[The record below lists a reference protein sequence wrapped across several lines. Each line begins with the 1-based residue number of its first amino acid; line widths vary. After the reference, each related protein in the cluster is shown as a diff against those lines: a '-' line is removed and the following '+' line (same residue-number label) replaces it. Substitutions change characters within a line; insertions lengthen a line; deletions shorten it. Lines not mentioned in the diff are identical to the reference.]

1 MESFLV
7 VVFLACIIIITN
19 SYIIPSSRSL
29 LSRSYSS
36 SSSSRPSSSLLYSSI
51 ADKISSKK
59 ESIDFSNLIAN
70 KGKDE
75 LFLFLIDLSLV
86 GSTSR
91 IHALQGA
98 VGQLL
103 PMHKVSVI
111 TCFEN
116 SAAKIL
122 EPTSS
127 IMAASRA
134 LTPLKKSVM
143 GNLGKGLEIALN
155 TADECLRNPEFKSV
169 TLCIMADSKAH
180 GLLAGHSTECPL
192 INVCDNF
199 LIETGEKLVELKTNF
214 AKEKKLLKTILIDT
228 ERGNRVIQQNEGE
241 GFATLIEA
249 EYYHEP
255 SLTDDNLLNILFYP
269 FYEI

>member
-36 SSSSRPSSSLLYSSI
+36 SLSRPSSSLLYSSI

-59 ESIDFSNLIAN
+59 ESIDFNNLIAN
-70 KGKDE
+70 NGKDE